1 MPLVFQHFGNWGN
14 EADKFLNDLSKK
26 SVDAEG
32 RSNEH
37 AFRNRWRR
45 HFSILLQICNSSV
58 ILKKVTRLSCGSS
71 RVLDSFD
78 NDIHH
83 CLN

>member
-1 MPLVFQHFGNWGN
+1 MGQQKCGANTIINVTFLS
-14 EADKFLNDLSKK
+14 DKFLNDFSKK

-45 HFSILLQICNSSV
+45 HFSILLQKCNSSI
-58 ILKKVTRLSCGSS
+58 ILKRLQDCHVGG
-71 RVLDSFD
+71 
-78 NDIHH
+78 
-83 CLN
+83 